1 MEMVGKILG
10 NRYEIIEKIGSGGMA
25 TVYKAKCKVLN
36 RNVAVKILKD
46 EFANDAEFI
55 KRFQIEAQSAASLS
69 HQNIVSIFDVG
80 EEDSMHYIV
89 MELIEGKTLKEI
101 ITEKGRLPWRD
112 AVKIAAQIASGL
124 SQAHKNHIVHRDIKP
139 HNIMITKEGIAK
151 VTDFGIAKAVSNSTI
166 NAFGSTIGSV
176 HYFSPEH
183 ARGGYTD
190 EKSDIYSLGV
200 VLYEMTTG
208 KLPFNA
214 ETPVSVALKHL
225 QEKPIEPKELN
236 PEIPDA
242 LNSIILK
249 AMEKEISNRYATA
262 DAFYSDLTK
271 VLKNPNEV
279 VVKPTN
285 NSSAEFPTQRI
296 PVVGVKPT
304 KDEEI
309 ENIKNN
315 VEQEDEEMGR
325 KKRVSKKQALVRL
338 FLFIALAV
346 VLFLG
351 CIFLGGA
358 ISKKILGSNPN
369 VEMINIEGYSK
380 EEAEKMLEDIGLTME
395 VIGYMSS
402 DEYPLE
408 GYVAYQ
414 ERKAGFELKKGDSV
428 KVKLSQGGEK
438 VLVPDVSQYSSTL
451 AAKMQIEQNGDLIY
465 VEEYE
470 FHDVIASGEI
480 IRQDPKANDKVAKG
494 TEVKVYISK
503 GPASG
508 DTGLVVVPALVG
520 KTEQEARDLLNASNL
535 LARVEY
541 IKSPTKTDG
550 IVLTQTPEENEYQ
563 TELAEVVIIVNRL
576 SDEPI
581 EENKSGDN
589 DKPTDNKKDDDDE
602 PTTNV
607 GKRRVVI
614 DLTTAGTRDKFNVK
628 VVLEGN
634 TIGKRIEYE
643 AFHTRDDGKIE
654 VYVTDVKNAMVKIY
668 IDDSVVS
675 EMAL

>member
-10 NRYEIIEKIGSGGMA
+10 NRYEILEKIGTGGMA

-36 RNVAVKILKD
+36 RNVAIKILKD

-80 EEDSMHYIV
+80 KEDSMHYIV

-101 ITEKGRLPWRD
+101 ITEKGKIPWRD
-112 AVKIAAQIASGL
+112 SVKIAAQIASGL

-139 HNIMITKEGIAK
+139 HNILITKDGIAK

-190 EKSDIYSLGV
+190 EKSDIYSLGI

-225 QEKPIEPKELN
+225 QEQAIEPKEIN

-242 LNSIILK
+242 LNAIILK
-249 AMEKEISNRYATA
+249 AMQKEIANRYATA
-262 DAFYSDLTK
+262 ESFYEDLTK
-271 VLKNPNEV
+271 TLKNPNDV
-279 VVKPTN
+279 VIKVPSDVNTD
-285 NSSAEFPTQRI
+285 FPTQRI
-296 PVVGVKPT
+296 PVVGNKNT
-304 KDEEI
+304 KDEKESVV
-309 ENIKNN
+309 IKNN
-315 VEQEDEEMGR
+315 VEQEDEDMG
-325 KKRVSKKQALVRL
+325 KKRVSKKQGLIRF
-338 FLFIALAV
+338 FLFMVIAIAL
-346 VLFLG
+346 FIG
-351 CIFLGGA
+351 CIFLGGK
-358 ISKKILGSNPN
+358 ISSEILGGNPN

-380 EEAEKMLEDIGLTME
+380 EEAEKMLAEIGLQME

-402 DEYPLE
+402 DEYPIPNF
-408 GYVAYQ
+408 VAYQ
-414 ERKAGFELKKGDSV
+414 ERKAGFELKKGDTV

-438 VLVPDVSQYSSTL
+438 VLVPDVSQLSSTL

-480 IRQDPKANDKVAKG
+480 IRQEPKANDKVDKG
-494 TEVKVYISK
+494 SEVTVFISK

-508 DTGLVVVPALVG
+508 DTGLVVVPQLVG
-520 KTEQEARDLLNASNL
+520 KTEQEARDILDASKL
-535 LARVEY
+535 IPKVEY
-541 IKSPTKTDG
+541 HKSPSKADG
-550 IVLTQTPEENEYQ
+550 IVLIQTPEANEYQ

-581 EENKSGDN
+581 EEDNSGDTTVPSTQN
-589 DKPTDNKKDDDDE
+589 PTEPSKP
-602 PTTNV
+602 
-607 GKRRVVI
+607 GKIVI
-614 DLTTAGTRDKFNVK
+614 PLDLSTLGVRDKFNVK

-634 TIGKRIEYE
+634 AIGKRVEYE
-643 AFHTRDDGKIE
+643 AFHSRDDGKIDI
-654 VYVTDVKNAMVKIY
+654 YVTDVKNAMVKVY
-668 IDDSVVS
+668 IDDEVVS
-675 EMAL
+675 ERVL